1 MIKFALM
8 MKNKAYLVLLSIV
21 VLMSG
26 CEDNMVLRSS
36 KKMKDELQGTWK
48 RNHLGVIP
56 FFACNTGGG
65 NSINYYF
72 QEYWIFKGDRLFT
85 VYNFT
90 TAPSCGST
98 YPDIGTKDLSIDTIG
113 TNQFVHFD
121 KTDTNIVASF
131 DVDANVFRAF
141 LSLEFISGNN
151 DTIISDN
158 NLVPE
163 WEFVEL
169 EDNRLYIAADNE
181 TGTSVLQKEFYKIK

>member
-1 MIKFALM
+1 M
-8 MKNKAYLVLLSIV
+8 MKKTFRYFLLLPVLIFV
-21 VLMSG
+21 G

-36 KKMKDELQGTWK
+36 KKMKEELQGTWK

-56 FFACNTGGG
+56 YFSCNTGGG
-65 NSINYYF
+65 NATNYYF
-72 QEYWIFKGDRLFT
+72 QEYWIFKGDRLYT

-90 TAPSCGST
+90 TAPSCGFS
-98 YPDIGTKDLSIDTIG
+98 YPDAGTKDLSIDTIG
-113 TNQFVHFD
+113 SSQFTHYD
-121 KTDTNIVASF
+121 KIDTNIVANF

-141 LSLEFISGNN
+141 LNLDFISGNN
-151 DTIISDN
+151 DTVISDN

-181 TGTSVLQKEFYKIK
+181 TGTAVLQKEFYKIK